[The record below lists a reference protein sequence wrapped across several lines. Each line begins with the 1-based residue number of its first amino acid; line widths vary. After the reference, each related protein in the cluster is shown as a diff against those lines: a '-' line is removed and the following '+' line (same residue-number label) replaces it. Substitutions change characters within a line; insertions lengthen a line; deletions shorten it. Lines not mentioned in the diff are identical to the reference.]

1 MAVLVAAC
9 VPIFTGG
16 AFQALKLVFELDD
29 AVAVGEQKLVQTLVF
44 SEGVKVKKNFV
55 QISGRLTAPGGA
67 QLPGR
72 ITVRAVQ
79 EEVTSGRVIQR
90 ITVAL
95 SIDENGSF
103 SGKKKIKKNIGAD
116 QMMTVTLQPSGSDL
130 PKGTEIALCV
140 DLVKKKKDVNKLPAC
155 VEQADDGGGDGNGD
169 GNGGGGQVTTFTSLQ
184 NDFFTPTCARAGC
197 HSTGSSQA
205 GLVLAAGQSFGNLV
219 NVASTQVAGL
229 NRVTP
234 NDPENSYLI
243 KKLRGDG
250 DISGS
255 RMPQGG
261 PFLSDEQ
268 IGRFVE
274 WIDSGAPDN

>member
-1 MAVLVAAC
+1 MAVFVAAC

-55 QISGRLTAPGGA
+55 QISGRLTPPGGA
-67 QLPGR
+67 ELPGR
-72 ITVRAVQ
+72 ISVQAVQ
-79 EEVTSGRVIQR
+79 EEVNSGKVIQR
-90 ITVAL
+90 ITIAL
-95 SIDENGSF
+95 NIGADGFF
-103 SGKKKIKKNIGAD
+103 SGKKKIKKNIGAN
-116 QMMTVTLQPSGSDL
+116 QMMTVTLEPSGDEL

-140 DLVKKKKDVNKLPAC
+140 DLVKKKRDVQNLPAC
-155 VEQADDGGGDGNGD
+155 VELADDGGGDGNGD
-169 GNGGGGQVTTFTSLQ
+169 GGQVTTFSSLQ

-197 HSTGSSQA
+197 HNSTSAQA

-219 NVASTQVAGL
+219 NAASTQVAGL

-243 KKLRGDG
+243 KKLRGDA

-268 IGRFVE
+268 IGRFIE

>member
-1 MAVLVAAC
+1 MAVFVAAC
-9 VPIFTGG
+9 VPIFSGG
-16 AFQALKLVFELDD
+16 AFQALKLIFELDD

-72 ITVRAVQ
+72 LTVRAVQ
-79 EEVTSGRVIQR
+79 EEVNSGKVIQR
-90 ITVAL
+90 ITLAL
-95 SIDENGSF
+95 NIGADGFF
-103 SGKKKIKKNIGAD
+103 SGQKKIKKNIGAN
-116 QMMTVTLQPSGSDL
+116 QLMTVTLQPSGSDL

-140 DLVKKKKDVNKLPAC
+140 DLVRKKKDVQNLPAC
-155 VEQADDGGGDGNGD
+155 VEQANDGDGNGD
-169 GNGGGGQVTTFTSLQ
+169 GGGGQVTTLTSLQ

-197 HSTGSSQA
+197 HSTGSAQA
-205 GLVLAAGQSFGNLV
+205 GLALAAGQSFGNLV

-234 NDPENSYLI
+234 NDPEASYLI
-243 KKLRGDG
+243 KKLRGDA

-268 IGRFVE
+268 IGRFIE